1 MFRII
6 LPVLFLSALLI
17 FGDDGSRIIMGVT
30 ESASTLQDRTSARF
44 NAETLINKEQAVLQ
58 FGSSDGADQ
67 IEASVTQLYGMN
79 SPGEFFVVLDKKI
92 DESSHDGLQGIAQQ
106 IISVVYRSNH
116 LLDYGEPDKIYV
128 KAYGDDAICWELGRI
143 PYYFLPYRQ
152 TRERDASR
160 IVVWREKTPWADL
173 WLF

>member
-30 ESASTLQDRTSARF
+30 GSTSTLQDRTSARF

-79 SPGEFFVVLDKKI
+79 SPGEFFLFWTKRSMNRPTTDFEVSPSKL
-92 DESSHDGLQGIAQQ
+92 SAWYIAA
-106 IISVVYRSNH
+106 ITCWTMENPTRSM
-116 LLDYGEPDKIYV
+116 
-128 KAYGDDAICWELGRI
+128 
-143 PYYFLPYRQ
+143 
-152 TRERDASR
+152 
-160 IVVWREKTPWADL
+160 
-173 WLF
+173 